1 MPICVTDPFNLDHNL
16 GAGVTRKMAS
26 YIQTAFI
33 KGRERFGFPRYDIP
47 AAFCQRYFFDVYYLT
62 DGYEAPADRNCRV
75 CGKIGHIAKD
85 CPHSKSNRR
94 AEQKKEEEQRIANQ
108 EGEKP
113 DLSRKPFNAGSSR
126 PRSTSAPNKQAQS
139 KGVDNR
145 TSTPVAK
152 PTEIPSRQVAN
163 VASLSGSQPEVHS
176 SPVKEEQNNTRRE
189 DNPVKVCGM
198 SGVSHTLPNGTQE
211 HSTIPDVPS
220 PNIMNETGELS
231 RSSNNGNQSNVAA
244 STTVQTSSDVPLG
257 HEKRASSLPINPQSV
272 KPPPGFYI
280 AGGTSHLPHASTPGL
295 PHTMS
300 GGILASPPGSISQ
313 ADIFEGQSI
322 ILNTPPRHQAG
333 VFSPQSGHFVGSP
346 TQHEMWLRQQGMM
359 MLGHL
364 SPPLRPLVPYPLTPE
379 LQAHT
384 QLHQWRVASD
394 SLPMQQHVGS
404 PFPGQEPHAE
414 LSHQILA
421 QSPPN
426 VSRNV
431 MWPVGR
437 NSPPSAARGP
447 HFQGHQLQSPHVS
460 SPGMPVPTI
469 GSPQSM
475 AHPLLSQGNFPSI
488 RAANLGSPQRLSHGN
503 SHAAPGTPQQMLQQR
518 LLAHPSG
525 MSPLVLGSPPQHTS
539 QQPAPHQQGLVE
551 PGTHMVSSPYW
562 PYWFYY

>member
-1 MPICVTDPFNLDHNL
+1 
-16 GAGVTRKMAS
+16 MAS
-26 YIQTAFI
+26 YIQTALI
-33 KGRERFGFPRYDIP
+33 KGRERFGFPRDDIP

-62 DGYEAPADRNCRV
+62 NGYEAPTDRNCRV

-94 AEQKKEEEQRIANQ
+94 AEQKKEEEQRITNQ

-126 PRSTSAPNKQAQS
+126 PRSTSAPNKQAQ
-139 KGVDNR
+139 
-145 TSTPVAK
+145 
-152 PTEIPSRQVAN
+152 
-163 VASLSGSQPEVHS
+163 
-176 SPVKEEQNNTRRE
+176 
-189 DNPVKVCGM
+189 
-198 SGVSHTLPNGTQE
+198 
-211 HSTIPDVPS
+211 
-220 PNIMNETGELS
+220 
-231 RSSNNGNQSNVAA
+231 
-244 STTVQTSSDVPLG
+244 
-257 HEKRASSLPINPQSV
+257 
-272 KPPPGFYI
+272 
-280 AGGTSHLPHASTPGL
+280 
-295 PHTMS
+295 
-300 GGILASPPGSISQ
+300 
-313 ADIFEGQSI
+313 
-322 ILNTPPRHQAG
+322 
-333 VFSPQSGHFVGSP
+333 
-346 TQHEMWLRQQGMM
+346 QGMM

-379 LQAHT
+379 LQAHS

-404 PFPGQEPHAE
+404 PVRGQEPHAE
-414 LSHQILA
+414 LSRQILA

-437 NSPPSAARGP
+437 NSPPSAAREP
-447 HFQGHQLQSPHVS
+447 HFQGHQLQSPHVG

-469 GSPQSM
+469 GSPQRM

-488 RAANLGSPQRLSHGN
+488 PAANLGSPQRLSHGN

-518 LLAHPSG
+518 PLAHPSG

-539 QQPAPHQQGLVE
+539 QQPAPHPQGLVE
-551 PGTHMVSSPYW
+551 PAFGTHMVSSPYW